1 MKHKRRWTS
10 HEDRI
15 LREGYAA
22 QAAYPTG
29 KGQTVNWKEIAN
41 KLPGRSNKDCRKRYL
56 NEMAGTLKKGPWSK
70 EEDALLIK
78 LVEKHSPSW
87 VAISQAMGTRN
98 ADQCAKRWQHS
109 LNPELDRHPWQES
122 ENQLLLRAL
131 ATHGTSWKDIQ
142 KRHFPARSTNNI
154 KNQYTVLMR
163 RDTKMTPDPDS
174 APCCPDKCLPETP
187 YSLNDDLPTPISM
200 DLCETMYDAE
210 QFNED
215 GFLKSL
221 SVGTPGTDMNEFFES
236 VFDDSAPSL
245 ELLTPIEN
253 DNTEHSLFSSICD
266 GDKDQT
272 AAQPTS
278 QQIESQGLSDQDIF
292 LTEPFFGL
300 PDGLNND
307 NFRDFTNTIQPPF
320 KLPQNQLPG
329 LEMGKGCNSQSSS
342 PSLWGD
348 CELQVSRAEEA
359 SRMTIVIDEA
369 RPETLTEIM
378 KVLMESRARVEFRR
392 G

>member
-41 KLPGRSNKDCRKRYL
+41 RLPGRSNKDCRKRYL

-70 EEDALLIK
+70 EEDALLIN
-78 LVEKHSPSW
+78 LVEMHSPSW

-122 ENQLLLRAL
+122 EI
-131 ATHGTSWKDIQ
+131 TGD
-142 KRHFPARSTNNI
+142 AR
-154 KNQYTVLMR
+154 YTVLMR
-163 RDTKMTPDPDS
+163 RDTTITPDANS
-174 APCCPDKCLPETP
+174 APCCPKKCQPETA
-187 YSLNDDLPTPISM
+187 YSFPDDLPTPISM
-200 DLCETMYDAE
+200 DLEETMHEAE

-215 GFLKSL
+215 GFLKTL
-221 SVGTPGTDMNEFFES
+221 SVGTPGTDMNELFGA
-236 VFDDSAPSL
+236 VFDDPVPSL
-245 ELLTPIEN
+245 ERLTPIER
-253 DNTEHSLFSSICD
+253 DNTEHALFSSTCD
-266 GDKDQT
+266 GHKDPT

-278 QQIESQGLSDQDIF
+278 RQIEPHGLSNQDIF
-292 LTEPFFGL
+292 LTEPYFGL
-300 PDGLNND
+300 SDSLSSD
-307 NFRDFTNTIQPPF
+307 SFCDFTNTIQPSF
-320 KLPQNQLPG
+320 GLSQNQLPG
-329 LEMGKGCNSQSSS
+329 LEMGKGCSPQSSS
-342 PSLWGD
+342 PGLWGGR
-348 CELQVSRAEEA
+348 ELQVPGAEEA

-369 RPETLTEIM
+369 RPETLTEII
-378 KVLMESRARVEFRR
+378 KLLMESRARVEFHR

>member
-122 ENQLLLRAL
+122 EN
-131 ATHGTSWKDIQ
+131 TSNT
-142 KRHFPARSTNNI
+142 R
-154 KNQYTVLMR
+154 
-163 RDTKMTPDPDS
+163 
-174 APCCPDKCLPETP
+174 LPG
-187 YSLNDDLPTPISM
+187 DLPTPISM
-200 DLCETMYDAE
+200 DLDETVYEAE
-210 QFNED
+210 QFHED
-215 GFLKSL
+215 GFLKPF
-221 SVGTPGTDMNEFFES
+221 SVGTPGTDMNELFGT
-236 VFDDSAPSL
+236 VFDESAPSL
-245 ELLTPIEN
+245 ELLTPTEN
-253 DNTEHSLFSSICD
+253 DTTEHALFSSICD
-266 GDKDQT
+266 GDKDPT
-272 AAQPTS
+272 AAPPTS
-278 QQIESQGLSDQDIF
+278 QQIESQGISDQDIF

-300 PDGLNND
+300 SDGLNND
-307 NFRDFTNTIQPPF
+307 GFCDFNNTIQPCF
-320 KLPQNQLPG
+320 ELAQNQLPG
-329 LEMGKGCNSQSSS
+329 LEMGEGCSSQSSP

-348 CELQVSRAEEA
+348 RELQVSRAEEA

-378 KVLMESRARVEFRR
+378 KVLVESRARVEFHR